1 MSIKKHWLKLTGYGA
16 LWLTAATL
24 LTKLIGV
31 LQKIPLQNLAG
42 DSVFGIYNIVYPI
55 YQMMMALGIAGI
67 PTALASYIAMQHQL
81 ERERTLRIALL
92 LSGSIALL
100 LALLGLASAS
110 WLGKL
115 IGHDEVVSS
124 LRVLA
129 LALLV
134 TPIIAVYRGYYQGID
149 DARSSSMSQLLEQLV
164 RVACMVLL
172 LLLGLKLQWSDA
184 TLSAA
189 VMWGSVIGAVA
200 TLLWFWRK
208 QPRLSGADQW
218 RQEWQS
224 EAVKLLK
231 MALPT
236 ALAAIVVPMVAVVDA
251 FTVPRLL
258 TSSGI
263 HELEVMAQFG
273 QYSRIQPLIQLV
285 SMLLAAF
292 AAGFLPRWIKQVSE
306 SHPLSGGQFATLG
319 NRLLLMHRL
328 ALLIG
333 CGAAAG
339 LYLLAEPINIML
351 YKDTAGLETFRLL
364 AITTA
369 TSSLLAVQAPL
380 LQGAGITRLS
390 IWLVVIAAGGKALLN
405 IWLIP
410 QHGIE
415 GAALAANLSLVVPAL
430 IGSWALYW
438 AARQMNSIHRREALY
453 REWIL
458 PLLAAAG
465 GTLAMLL
472 VLRLLKH
479 IWWSGMTTR
488 FDMLVYTII
497 AVIAGA
503 SVYAVVIA
511 VSRTV
516 KKHELKQLG

>member
-67 PTALASYIAMQHQL
+67 PTALASYIATQHQL

-92 LSGSIALL
+92 LSGSIALI

-149 DARSSSMSQLLEQLV
+149 DARSSSISQLLEQLV

-172 LLLGLKLQWSDA
+172 LLLGLKLEWSDG

-189 VMWGSVIGAVA
+189 VMWGSVIGAIV

-208 QPRLSGADQW
+208 QPRFTGLNRGKQQW
-218 RQEWQS
+218 KS
-224 EAVKLLK
+224 EAVNLLRL
-231 MALPT
+231 ALPT

-251 FTVPRLL
+251 FSIPRLL
-258 TSSGI
+258 TNNGI
-263 HELEVMAQFG
+263 NEFEVMAQFG

-292 AAGFLPRWIKQVSE
+292 AAGFLPRWIKQVRE
-306 SHPLSGGQFATLG
+306 PYALSAQFATLG

-339 LYLLAEPINIML
+339 LFLLAEPINIML
-351 YKDTAGLETFRLL
+351 YKDTAGLATFRLL

-390 IWLVVIAAGGKALLN
+390 IWLVIIAAGGKALLN
-405 IWLIP
+405 IWLVP
-410 QHGIE
+410 LHGIE
-415 GAALAANLSLVVPAL
+415 GAAFAANLSLIVPAV
-430 IGSWALYW
+430 IGSCALYW
-438 AARQMNSIHRREALY
+438 AARQMNGIARKEALY
-453 REWIL
+453 REWLL

-465 GTLAMLL
+465 GTLAMIV
-472 VLRLLKH
+472 VLRLLNQ
-479 IWWSGMTTR
+479 IWWSGLTTR
-488 FDMLVYTII
+488 LDMTVYTML

-503 SVYAVVIA
+503 SVYSVIII

-516 KKHELKQLG
+516 KKDDLKQLG